1 MPRTSPRLTPL
12 AVKKRVLSGALIGGL
27 LLLSLPRG
35 TGYAASAYDWPQF
48 GGNAAH
54 SGDNTAESTL
64 NASNV
69 SGLTRLFPVPVKLPD
84 TADGAPAYL
93 SAVGAPGGTRDLAY
107 VTTRAGDLVALDA
120 HSGQQVWIQHNPA
133 PGGCHING
141 SSTTACYTTSSPAI
155 DPNRQYIYSYGLD
168 GYAHK
173 YNVGDGAEV
182 KTGGWPEL
190 TTLKGVDEK
199 GSSALTIA
207 TAKSGVSY
215 LYVTHG
221 GYPGDNG
228 DYQGHVTAINLG
240 DGTQRVFNANCS
252 DLTIHFVEQGATS
265 GGGQN
270 DCAQRQTAIWA
281 RAGVVYDGDT
291 DKIYLAT
298 GNGPFDASSATGPNH
313 DWGDTVF
320 ALHPDGTGTGA
331 NGDPLD
337 SYTPSNYQ
345 DLQNGDTDI
354 GSTAPAILPVPAAST
369 VRRLAVQAGKD
380 ANLRLLNLDN
390 LSGQGGPRHLGG
402 EVGTVIGV
410 PQGGE
415 VLTAPAVWVDSQG
428 TTWVFVAN
436 DNGLSALTL
445 NVNNGTPSLREVWR
459 HMGQRTSPI
468 VANGVLYD
476 AGSGIIEAL
485 DPTTGQQL
493 WHDDGIG
500 GIHWESPIVA
510 NGVLYIT
517 DNNATLSAY
526 ALPTTP
532 ATPTNTPPAP
542 VTPTNTPPAPTA
554 TNTPQP
560 TATNTAPTPSR
571 TPTTA
576 SSIALDSGGGA
587 AGSFAADADYNGGSA
602 YVSSAAVVADRVT
615 NPAPQAVYQSE
626 RFGNFTY
633 TVPNLT
639 PGAPYV
645 VRLHFAEIYWN
656 AAGKRVFN
664 VAINGAR
671 VLSNFD
677 IYATT
682 GGQNIATVRQFPATA
697 DTAGRI
703 TIAYSTIIDNAKSSG
718 IEVRP
723 ATSLDAGLVG
733 YWQDDEGAGA
743 TTADA
748 CGNGNIGALDGGTAW
763 TSGRFG
769 DALSFDGAS
778 GYVSAGVHNLPA
790 ANAPQSI
797 SWWLNVPAIPG
808 GVQNVLS
815 LTNDGAGSAVQA
827 GFRDGRIGV
836 WKFGGAWLVSAT
848 PAPAGGWRHY
858 AYTFDGATHRLYID
872 GALAA
877 SAPSAP
883 QSATPT
889 KLEFGRW
896 TGGAEYLKGSVDNVR
911 IYNRALTATEA
922 QALSTQ
928 P

>member
-1 MPRTSPRLTPL
+1 MWGCRTRPTERRRISARSARPVALATSPM
-12 AVKKRVLSGALIGGL
+12 S
-27 LLLSLPRG
+27 PRAPA
-35 TGYAASAYDWPQF
+35 TSWPSTRIVDSRCGYSIIRRRAAAAST
-48 GGNAAH
+48 AARPPATPPRPPR
-54 SGDNTAESTL
+54 STPAGSTCTATDS
-64 NASNV
+64 
-69 SGLTRLFPVPVKLPD
+69 
-84 TADGAPAYL
+84 
-93 SAVGAPGGTRDLAY
+93 
-107 VTTRAGDLVALDA
+107 
-120 HSGQQVWIQHNPA
+120 H
-133 PGGCHING
+133 
-141 SSTTACYTTSSPAI
+141 
-155 DPNRQYIYSYGLD
+155 

-182 KTGGWPEL
+182 RTGGWPEL

-199 GSSALTIA
+199 GSSALTVV
-207 TAKSGVSY
+207 TAKSGANY

-240 DGTQRVFNANCS
+240 DGTQHVFNANCS
-252 DLTIHFVEQGATS
+252 DLTIHFVEKGATS

-281 RAGVVYDGDT
+281 REGVAYDGAT
-291 DKIYLAT
+291 DKIYMAT
-298 GNGPFDASSATGPNH
+298 GNGPFDASSATAPNH

-320 ALHPDGTGTGA
+320 ALHPDGTGTGV

-337 SYTPSNYQ
+337 SYTPNNYQ
-345 DLQNGDTDI
+345 DLQNADADI
-354 GSTAPAILPVPAAST
+354 GSTAPAILPVPASST
-369 VRRLAVQAGKD
+369 VQHLAVQAGKD

-390 LSGQGGPRHLGG
+390 LSGRGAPRHLGG
-402 EVGTVIGV
+402 EVGPIIGV

-428 TTWVFVAN
+428 ATWVFVAN
-436 DNGLSALTL
+436 DNGLSALKL
-445 NVNNGTPSLREVWR
+445 SVSNGAPSLQTVWK
-459 HMGQRTSPI
+459 HTGQRTSPI

-476 AGSGIIEAL
+476 AGSGGVEAL

-493 WHDDGIG
+493 WHDGGIG
-500 GIHWESPIVA
+500 GIHWKSPIVA

-517 DNNATLSAY
+517 DNNAALSAY
-526 ALPTTP
+526 ALPAAP
-532 ATPTNTPPAP
+532 A
-542 VTPTNTPPAPTA
+542 TPTNTPPAPTA
-554 TNTPQP
+554 TNTPPAPTAINTPQSTATNTSQPTATNTPQP
-560 TATNTAPTPSR
+560 TATNTAAAPSQ

-576 SSIALDSGGGA
+576 PTIAINSGGGA
-587 AGSFAADADYNGGSA
+587 AAPFAADADYSGGA
-602 YVSSAAVVADRVT
+602 TYTSSGAVATNRVT

-677 IYATT
+677 IYAAT

-697 DTAGRI
+697 DAYGRI
-703 TIAYSTIIDNAKSSG
+703 TIAYSTVVDNAKSSG
-718 IEVRP
+718 VEVRP
-723 ATSLDAGLVG
+723 ATNLDAGLVG
-733 YWQDDEGAGA
+733 YWQNDEGAGA

-748 CGNGNIGALDGGTAW
+748 SGSGNTGALAGGMAW
-763 TSGRFG
+763 TAGRFG

-797 SWWLNVPAIPG
+797 SWWLNVLAIPN

-858 AYTFDGATHRLYID
+858 AYTFDGTAHCLYVD
-872 GALAA
+872 GLLAA
-877 SAPSAP
+877 SATPAP
-883 QSATPT
+883 QSAAPT

-896 TGGAEYLKGSVDNVR
+896 TGGAKYLKGSVDNVR
-911 IYNRALTATEA
+911 IYNRALTATEVQTLAA
-922 QALSTQ
+922 Q